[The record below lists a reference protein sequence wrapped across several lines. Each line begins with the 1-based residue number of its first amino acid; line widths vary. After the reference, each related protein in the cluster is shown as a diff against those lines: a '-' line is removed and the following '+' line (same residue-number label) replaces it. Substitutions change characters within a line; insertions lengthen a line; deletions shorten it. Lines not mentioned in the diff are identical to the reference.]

1 VKTDVHLDE
10 QRLGAWSPEYLA
22 EIVDSSD
29 DAIIGKTLDGV
40 IMSWNKGAERLYG
53 YSADEAIGRPIS
65 MLIPPDRPDE
75 LPAIM
80 ERLRHGERVDHF
92 RTLRVCKDGK
102 RISVSVTISPAYDS
116 EGRIMGASSIARDV
130 SEQERAVQEALQLRE
145 QFIAIAAHELRTPLT
160 TVFARLQLAERRLSR
175 PDYDREALARDLNL
189 VRKGAEKLRVL
200 LERLLDISRMRS
212 GQLELDRQ
220 PTDLVALVR
229 DAAVEFAETS
239 GRDVKV
245 IGPGSRGNLMNV
257 DGVRIEEVVTN
268 LIDNANKYSPPDK
281 PIEVDIADD
290 ADAVRVAVKD
300 RGPGIAPDQRG
311 RIFEAFHRA
320 GRDNRGVGLG
330 LHVARE
336 IVELHGGSLHVEDA
350 EGGGAKFVMT
360 LPKTP
365 PRD

>member
-1 VKTDVHLDE
+1 
-10 QRLGAWSPEYLA
+10 
-22 EIVDSSD
+22 
-29 DAIIGKTLDGV
+29 
-40 IMSWNKGAERLYG
+40 M
-53 YSADEAIGRPIS
+53 
-65 MLIPPDRPDE
+65 
-75 LPAIM
+75 
-80 ERLRHGERVDHF
+80 
-92 RTLRVCKDGK
+92 
-102 RISVSVTISPAYDS
+102 
-116 EGRIMGASSIARDV
+116 
-130 SEQERAVQEALQLRE
+130 
-145 QFIAIAAHELRTPLT
+145 
-160 TVFARLQLAERRLSR
+160 
-175 PDYDREALARDLNL
+175 
-189 VRKGAEKLRVL
+189 L

-229 DAAVEFAETS
+229 DAAAEFAETS

-245 IGPGSRGNLMNV
+245 IGPGSRGNLINV

-360 LPKTP
+360 LQKAP